1 MSNRNSQ
8 VAAVSEAVRTLH
20 RTLLGAVRAGYER
33 LYGPVADPLSVL
45 QLALHD
51 PLFAWLRPM
60 SSLNAELDAL
70 VDEPEAVL
78 DDAKLANVRATL
90 ERWTSQREGDDDFA
104 SSYRVFLQTEP
115 EVVMAHAVLR
125 NRLSALPQPP
135 AVRPAPQVN

>member
-1 MSNRNSQ
+1 MSNRTAQ
-8 VAAVSEAVRTLH
+8 VAAVSDAVRTLH

-33 LYGPVADPLSVL
+33 LYGPVADPFSVL

-70 VDEPEAVL
+70 VDEPEAAI
-78 DDAKLANVRATL
+78 DDAKLADVRATL

-125 NRLSALPQPP
+125 SCLAALPQPP
-135 AVRPAPQVN
+135 AVRPAAQVN

>member
-1 MSNRNSQ
+1 MSNRTAQ
-8 VAAVSEAVRTLH
+8 VAAVSDAVRTLH

-33 LYGPVADPLSVL
+33 LYGPVADPFSVL

-60 SSLNAELDAL
+60 SSLNAQLDAL
-70 VDEPEAVL
+70 VDEPEAI
-78 DDAKLANVRATL
+78 DDAKLADVRATL

-125 NRLSALPQPP
+125 SRLAALPQPP
-135 AVRPAPQVN
+135 AVRPAQVN